1 MPDAKSQIAFEEL
14 GLGSLLKRYQL
25 RVPPNQREYA
35 WTERETT
42 QLLQDF
48 AKAINEDGPYFLGTI
63 VTIPREEGTLEV
75 VDGQQRL
82 ATTAI
87 LLAAMR
93 DYLREQKESFIVD
106 SIDNEFLSSINRE
119 KRIRVPNLRL
129 NIDDNELFNQIV
141 TQTPEDTEPELSRA
155 SHVRLLTARDEAR
168 KQVRL
173 IVAPL
178 DAKEH
183 GDLLNSWLSF
193 IEHRALVVLLRV
205 PNDADAYKMFETLN
219 DRGLRT
225 SQADLIK
232 NFLFSRSGE
241 RMSEVESRWSY
252 MRGALE
258 SASDDSDITITFLRH
273 ALIVQRGHLRDADV
287 FDKVQE
293 IIKSEQT
300 AVTFASTLET
310 LSNVYVAT
318 FNPEHERW
326 NSYPDTTRRAI
337 EVFNLFNIKP
347 MRPLIL
353 AIAAKMERKEAAL
366 AYKLLISLGVRLIV
380 ASSTRTSS
388 VELPLAA
395 AAKNVFEE
403 NIVTAAKLRDALKA
417 LTPTDAEFQAK
428 FEDAKVSNARL
439 ARYYLRSLEMT
450 AKGESEPYFVPLDDK
465 QVINL
470 EHVLP
475 KKPEGNWPQFSED
488 EVRQLTTRF
497 GNLALLRASDNSGLK
512 SEAFTDKKQV
522 YAKSPYSL
530 TSQIADVD
538 EWTSKTIADRQ
549 RLSLNSRSRLGPR
562 RYETLLDRGAL

>member
-1 MPDAKSQIAFEEL
+1 MPESKSQIAFEEL
-14 GLGSLLKRYQL
+14 GLGGLLKRYQL

-35 WTERETT
+35 WTERETN

-48 AKAINEDGPYFLGTI
+48 AKAINEEGPYFLGTI

-93 DYLREQKESFIVD
+93 NYLSDKSEDVIVD

-119 KRIRVPNLRL
+119 KRTRQANLKL
-129 NIDDNELFNQIV
+129 NTDDNDLFNQLVVQSSTAPI
-141 TQTPEDTEPELSRA
+141 PSRA
-155 SHVRLLTARDEAR
+155 SHERLLAARDEAKKHVTR
-168 KQVRL
+168 
-173 IVAPL
+173 IVSPL
-178 DAKEH
+178 DEKEH
-183 GDLLNSWLSF
+183 GDLLNRWLSF
-193 IEHRALVVLLRV
+193 IEHKALVVLLRV
-205 PNDADAYKMFETLN
+205 PDDNDAYKMFETLN

-241 RMSEVESRWSY
+241 RMAEVESRWSY

-273 ALIVQRGHLRDADV
+273 ALIVQESHLRDADV

-293 IIKSEQT
+293 MVKSEQT
-300 AVTFASTLET
+300 AVTFASTIES

-326 NSYPDTTRRAI
+326 NTYPDATRRAI

-353 AIAAKMERKEAAL
+353 AIAASMRKQEADI
-366 AYKLLISLGVRLIV
+366 AYRFLISLGVRLII

-388 VELPLAA
+388 VEVPLAA
-395 AAKNVFEE
+395 AAKDVYHAS
-403 NIVTAAKLRDALKA
+403 IDTAAQLRSA
-417 LTPTDAEFQAK
+417 LTSLIPTDTEFQAK

-450 AKGESEPYFVPLDDK
+450 ANNEDDEPYFVPQNDT

-470 EHVLP
+470 EHILP
-475 KKPEGNWPQFSED
+475 RKPEGNWPQFSED
-488 EVRQLTTRF
+488 EVRQLATRF
-497 GNLALLRASDNSGLK
+497 GNLALLRASDNSELK
-512 SEAFTDKKQV
+512 SDAFIDKKQV
-522 YAKSPYSL
+522 YSESPYIL
-530 TSQIADVD
+530 TSRVAEADT
-538 EWTSKTIADRQ
+538 WTAKEIDNRQKILAQLAVKT
-549 RLSLNSRSRLGPR
+549 
-562 RYETLLDRGAL
+562 

>member
-1 MPDAKSQIAFEEL
+1 MPNAKSQIAFEEL

-25 RVPPNQREYA
+25 RVPSNQREYA

-48 AKAINEDGPYFLGTI
+48 AKAISEEGPYFLGTI

-93 DYLREQKESFIVD
+93 DYLKERDENVIVAA
-106 SIDNEFLSSINRE
+106 IDNYFLSGIDTD
-119 KRIRVPNLRL
+119 KRVYLPKLRL
-129 NIDDNELFNQIV
+129 NIDDNELFSQIV
-141 TQTPEDTEPELSRA
+141 TPGLAELRLKASRA
-155 SHVRLLTARDEAR
+155 SHERLLLAHTKAQQHIRDI
-168 KQVRL
+168 VR
-173 IVAPL
+173 PL
-178 DAKEH
+178 DTKEH
-183 GDLLNSWLSF
+183 GDLLNRWLSF

-205 PNDADAYKMFETLN
+205 PNDTGAYKMFETLN
-219 DRGLRT
+219 DRGLRS

-232 NFLFSRSGE
+232 NFLFSRSDE
-241 RMSEVESRWSY
+241 RMPEVERRWSY

-258 SASDDSDITITFLRH
+258 SASDDPDITITFLRH

-293 IIKSEQT
+293 IIKSEQD
-300 AVTFASTLET
+300 AATFAATLDT
-310 LSNVYVAT
+310 LSNTYVAT

-326 NSYPDTTRRAI
+326 NQYPDTTRRAI

-353 AIAAKMERKEAAL
+353 AIAAKMEQKEAAL
-366 AYKLLISLGVRLIV
+366 AYKFLISLGVRLII

-388 VELPLAA
+388 VEVPLAA
-395 AAKNVFEE
+395 AARNVFEG
-403 NIVTAAKLRDALKA
+403 NTDTAAKLRDSLKT
-417 LTPTDAEFQAK
+417 LTPTDAVFQAK
-428 FEDAKVSNARL
+428 FQEAKVSNARL
-439 ARYYLRSLEMT
+439 ARYYLRSLQMT
-450 AKGESEPYFVPLDDK
+450 AQGENEPYYVPLDDK

-470 EHVLP
+470 EHILP

-488 EVRQLTTRF
+488 DVRQLATRF
-497 GNLALLRASDNSGLK
+497 GNLALLRARDNSNLK
-512 SEAFTDKKQV
+512 SEAFADKKKV
-522 YAKSPYSL
+522 YARSAYSL
-530 TSQIADVD
+530 TKQVADVD
-538 EWTSKTIADRQ
+538 KWTAKSIAARQ
-549 RLSLNSRSRLGPR
+549 KVLADFAVRTWP
-562 RYETLLDRGAL
+562 AKV